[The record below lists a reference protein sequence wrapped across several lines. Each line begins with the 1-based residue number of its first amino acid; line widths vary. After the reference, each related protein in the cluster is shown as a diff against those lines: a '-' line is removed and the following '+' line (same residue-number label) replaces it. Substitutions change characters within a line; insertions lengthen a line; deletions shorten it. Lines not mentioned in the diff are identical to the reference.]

1 MEHINAI
8 VFGIFALFGIIGAL
22 GGFSKGLIRSAVKVV
37 TIILAFV
44 VAFSVTPLVLSKAY
58 ELALPTIDDLL
69 AKFGDVFVASPTLK
83 EFFPTLVQALIKP
96 IVFIVVFAV
105 CLLVA
110 GLVRAIVNLLL
121 KPVLPKKKGLIGRLG
136 GLAFGLVAGVMV
148 ALFFVF
154 PIAGY
159 CTVAP
164 SVYTNVSDIVSTE
177 EKPIDPAVEEAIINL
192 PNNKSIKITND
203 LAGSY
208 FKKLVTYKDGE
219 KEVSALDDLVYVT
232 SLVPPA
238 LRFVNSVGEIET
250 MDHQAIRDVATILG
264 KNDKWRTIATE
275 IVNYASQKWIDNESF
290 LGFNLQEKFDPDY
303 KLVLDLILDDLA
315 TCTPDTIVG
324 VLNDIA
330 NTIETAQTVFF
341 PPILSLVN
349 SAQNIETLDDQAI
362 RDIGQA
368 LGEHPKLRA
377 MATEIVNSAA
387 TKWLNNEPF
396 LGFNLQEMLGDELK
410 TVFDPMLNNMAT
422 CTENTLVDIING
434 VADSVKAVKDIMPS
448 VDSFVNSSG
457 SIETMDDQAIR
468 DIGAVLAN
476 NDSFCSLATGLVN
489 TAATKW
495 LNNESFLGFNI
506 REKLGDE
513 IKPLFDPML
522 NDMATCTK
530 DNLVGIINDMADTI
544 KAVKDIMPSV
554 DSFVNSSGSIET
566 MDDQAI
572 RDIGAVLAQ
581 NDGFRSMAAGVV
593 NQVATKWLNGE
604 EFMGINL
611 AEKLGTEL
619 KPVFDPMLN
628 DMATCTKDN
637 IVGVLNDMADT
648 IQAVKPLIPAVKEF
662 VDSVGD
668 LSSINDQAIRN
679 IVEILADNEKLRILA
694 TDTIN
699 TAATKWLNNEAFMGI
714 NLAEKLDPE
723 LKSLFDPIL
732 ADMSACTPDTIVD
745 VLNNM
750 ADSVKSVQ
758 SIIPSAKEFV
768 NSVSSISTLNDQ
780 AVRDIGKVLED
791 NDEFRAMATD
801 VINTAATKWLNGEE
815 FMGYNL
821 QEKFD
826 PDYQVVLDLM
836 LKDLSECTPDNV
848 VEVLN
853 KIANSIETVR
863 EVFG

>member
-1 MEHINAI
+1 MENINAI

-105 CLLVA
+105 CLLAA
-110 GLVRAIVNLLL
+110 GIVRAIVNLLL

-136 GLAFGLVAGVMV
+136 GLALGLVAGVMV
-148 ALFFVF
+148 ALCFVF

-159 CTVAP
+159 FTAAP
-164 SVYTNVSDIVSTE
+164 SIYTNVSDIVSTE

-238 LRFVNSVGEIET
+238 LRFVNSVGDIDT

-275 IVNYASQKWIDNESF
+275 IVNYASQKWISNESF

-303 KLVLDLILDDLA
+303 KIVLDVILDDFA
-315 TCTPDTIVG
+315 TCTPDTIVD
-324 VLNDIA
+324 VLNEIA
-330 NTIETAQTVFF
+330 NIIETAQTAIL

-396 LGFNLQEMLGDELK
+396 LGFNLQEMLGSELK
-410 TVFDPMLNNMAT
+410 TVFDPMLNNMAN

-448 VDSFVNSSG
+448 VDSFVKSSG

-476 NDSFCSLATGLVN
+476 NDSF
-489 TAATKW
+489 
-495 LNNESFLGFNI
+495 
-506 REKLGDE
+506 
-513 IKPLFDPML
+513 
-522 NDMATCTK
+522 
-530 DNLVGIINDMADTI
+530 
-544 KAVKDIMPSV
+544 
-554 DSFVNSSGSIET
+554 
-566 MDDQAI
+566 
-572 RDIGAVLAQ
+572 
-581 NDGFRSMAAGVV
+581 RSMAAGIV

-628 DMATCTKDN
+628 DMATCTEDN

-801 VINTAATKWLNGEE
+801 IINTAATKWLNGEE

-826 PDYQVVLDLM
+826 SDYQMVLDLM

>member
-1 MEHINAI
+1 MENINAI

-105 CLLVA
+105 CLLAA
-110 GLVRAIVNLLL
+110 GLVRGIVNLLL

-136 GLAFGLVAGVMV
+136 GLALGLVAGVMV
-148 ALFFVF
+148 ALCFVF

-159 CTVAP
+159 FTAAP

-275 IVNYASQKWIDNESF
+275 IVNYASQKWISNESF

-303 KLVLDLILDDLA
+303 KIVLDVILDDFA
-315 TCTPDTIVG
+315 TCTPDTIVD

-330 NTIETAQTVFF
+330 NIIETAQTAIF

-377 MATEIVNSAA
+377 MATKIVNSAA

-410 TVFDPMLNNMAT
+410 TVFDPMLNNMAN

-448 VDSFVNSSG
+448 VDSFV
-457 SIETMDDQAIR
+457 
-468 DIGAVLAN
+468 
-476 NDSFCSLATGLVN
+476 
-489 TAATKW
+489 K
-495 LNNESFLGFNI
+495 
-506 REKLGDE
+506 
-513 IKPLFDPML
+513 
-522 NDMATCTK
+522 
-530 DNLVGIINDMADTI
+530 
-544 KAVKDIMPSV
+544 
-554 DSFVNSSGSIET
+554 SSGSIET

-637 IVGVLNDMADT
+637 IVGVINDVADT

-801 VINTAATKWLNGEE
+801 IINTAATKWLNGEE

-826 PDYQVVLDLM
+826 SDYQMVLDLM

>member
-8 VFGIFALFGIIGAL
+8 VFGIFVLFGIIGAL

-105 CLLVA
+105 CLLAA
-110 GLVRAIVNLLL
+110 GIVRAIVNLLL

-136 GLAFGLVAGVMV
+136 GLALGLVAGVMV
-148 ALFFVF
+148 ALCFVF

-159 CTVAP
+159 FTAAP
-164 SVYTNVSDIVSTE
+164 SIYTNVSDIVSTE

-219 KEVSALDDLVYVT
+219 TEVSALDDLVHVT

-275 IVNYASQKWIDNESF
+275 IVNYASQKWIGNESF

-303 KLVLDLILDDLA
+303 KIVLDVILHDLA
-315 TCTPDTIVG
+315 TCTPDTIVD

-330 NTIETAQTVFF
+330 NIIETAQTALL

-410 TVFDPMLNNMAT
+410 TVLDPMLNNMAN

-434 VADSVKAVKDIMPS
+434 VADSVKAVKEIMPS
-448 VDSFVNSSG
+448 VDSFV
-457 SIETMDDQAIR
+457 
-468 DIGAVLAN
+468 
-476 NDSFCSLATGLVN
+476 
-489 TAATKW
+489 K
-495 LNNESFLGFNI
+495 
-506 REKLGDE
+506 
-513 IKPLFDPML
+513 
-522 NDMATCTK
+522 
-530 DNLVGIINDMADTI
+530 
-544 KAVKDIMPSV
+544 
-554 DSFVNSSGSIET
+554 SSGSIET

-581 NDGFRSMAAGVV
+581 NDAFRSMAAGVV

-628 DMATCTKDN
+628 DMATCTEDN

-699 TAATKWLNNEAFMGI
+699 TASTKWLNNEAFMGI

-750 ADSVKSVQ
+750 ADSVQSVQ

-768 NSVSSISTLNDQ
+768 DSVSSISTLNDQ

-801 VINTAATKWLNGEE
+801 IINTAATKWLNGEE

-826 PDYQVVLDLM
+826 SDYQMVLDLM

>member
-105 CLLVA
+105 CLLAA
-110 GLVRAIVNLLL
+110 GIVRAIVNLLL

-136 GLAFGLVAGVMV
+136 GLALGLVAGVMV
-148 ALFFVF
+148 ALLFVF

-159 CTVAP
+159 FTAAP
-164 SVYTNVSDIVSTE
+164 SIYTNVSDIISTE

-219 KEVSALDDLVYVT
+219 TEVSALDDLVYVT

-275 IVNYASQKWIDNESF
+275 IVNYASQKWIGNESF

-303 KLVLDLILDDLA
+303 KIVLDVILHDLA
-315 TCTPDTIVG
+315 TCTPDTIVD

-330 NTIETAQTVFF
+330 NTIETAQTLLL

-410 TVFDPMLNNMAT
+410 TVFDPMLNDMAN

-434 VADSVKAVKDIMPS
+434 VADSVKAVKDIIPS
-448 VDSFVNSSG
+448 VDSFVKSSG

-476 NDSFCSLATGLVN
+476 NDA
-489 TAATKW
+489 
-495 LNNESFLGFNI
+495 
-506 REKLGDE
+506 
-513 IKPLFDPML
+513 
-522 NDMATCTK
+522 
-530 DNLVGIINDMADTI
+530 
-544 KAVKDIMPSV
+544 
-554 DSFVNSSGSIET
+554 
-566 MDDQAI
+566 
-572 RDIGAVLAQ
+572 
-581 NDGFRSMAAGVV
+581 FRSMAAGVV

-628 DMATCTKDN
+628 DMATCTQDN

-699 TAATKWLNNEAFMGI
+699 TASTKWLNNEAFMGI

-801 VINTAATKWLNGEE
+801 IINTAATKWLNGEE

-826 PDYQVVLDLM
+826 PDYQMVLDLM

>member
-1 MEHINAI
+1 MENINAI

-105 CLLVA
+105 CLLAA
-110 GLVRAIVNLLL
+110 GLVRGIVNLLL

-136 GLAFGLVAGVMV
+136 GLALGLVAGVMV
-148 ALFFVF
+148 ALCFVF

-159 CTVAP
+159 FTAAP
-164 SVYTNVSDIVSTE
+164 SIYTNVSDIVSTE

-238 LRFVNSVGEIET
+238 LRFVNSVGDIDT

-275 IVNYASQKWIDNESF
+275 IVNYASQKWISNESF

-303 KLVLDLILDDLA
+303 KIVLDVILDDFA
-315 TCTPDTIVG
+315 TCTPDTIVD
-324 VLNDIA
+324 VLNEIA
-330 NTIETAQTVFF
+330 NIIETAQTAIL

-410 TVFDPMLNNMAT
+410 TVFDPMLNNMAN

-448 VDSFVNSSG
+448 VDSFVKSSG

-476 NDSFCSLATGLVN
+476 NDSF
-489 TAATKW
+489 
-495 LNNESFLGFNI
+495 
-506 REKLGDE
+506 
-513 IKPLFDPML
+513 
-522 NDMATCTK
+522 
-530 DNLVGIINDMADTI
+530 
-544 KAVKDIMPSV
+544 
-554 DSFVNSSGSIET
+554 
-566 MDDQAI
+566 
-572 RDIGAVLAQ
+572 
-581 NDGFRSMAAGVV
+581 RSMAAGIV

-628 DMATCTKDN
+628 DMATCTEDN

-801 VINTAATKWLNGEE
+801 IINTAATKWLNGEE

-826 PDYQVVLDLM
+826 SDYQMVLDLM

>member
-58 ELALPTIDDLL
+58 ELALPAIDDLV

-105 CLLVA
+105 CLLAA
-110 GLVRAIVNLLL
+110 GIVRAIVNLLL

-136 GLAFGLVAGVMV
+136 GLALGLVAGVMV
-148 ALFFVF
+148 ALCFVF

-159 CTVAP
+159 FTAAP
-164 SVYTNVSDIVSTE
+164 SIYTNVSDIVSTE

-219 KEVSALDDLVYVT
+219 TEVSALDDLVYVT

-275 IVNYASQKWIDNESF
+275 IVNYASTKWINNESF

-303 KLVLDLILDDLA
+303 QIVLDLILDDLA

-410 TVFDPMLNNMAT
+410 TVFDPMLNNMAN

-448 VDSFVNSSG
+448 VDSFVKSSG

-476 NDSFCSLATGLVN
+476 NDA
-489 TAATKW
+489 
-495 LNNESFLGFNI
+495 
-506 REKLGDE
+506 
-513 IKPLFDPML
+513 
-522 NDMATCTK
+522 
-530 DNLVGIINDMADTI
+530 
-544 KAVKDIMPSV
+544 
-554 DSFVNSSGSIET
+554 
-566 MDDQAI
+566 
-572 RDIGAVLAQ
+572 
-581 NDGFRSMAAGVV
+581 FRSMAAGVV

-628 DMATCTKDN
+628 DMATCTQDN
-637 IVGVLNDMADT
+637 IVGVINDMADT

-679 IVEILADNEKLRILA
+679 IVEILADSEKLRILA

-732 ADMSACTPDTIVD
+732 VDMSACTPDTIVD

-801 VINTAATKWLNGEE
+801 IINTAATKWLNGEE

-826 PDYQVVLDLM
+826 SDYQMVLDLM

>member
-1 MEHINAI
+1 MENINAI

-58 ELALPTIDDLL
+58 ELALPTIDDLV

-105 CLLVA
+105 CLLAA
-110 GLVRAIVNLLL
+110 GLVRGIVNLLL

-136 GLAFGLVAGVMV
+136 GLALGLVAGVMV
-148 ALFFVF
+148 ALCFVF

-159 CTVAP
+159 FTAAP

-275 IVNYASQKWIDNESF
+275 IVNYASQKWISNESF

-303 KLVLDLILDDLA
+303 KIVLDVILDDFA
-315 TCTPDTIVG
+315 TCTPDTIVD

-330 NTIETAQTVFF
+330 NIIETAQTAIF

-377 MATEIVNSAA
+377 MATKIVNSAA

-410 TVFDPMLNNMAT
+410 TVLDPMLNDMAN

-448 VDSFVNSSG
+448 VDSFV
-457 SIETMDDQAIR
+457 
-468 DIGAVLAN
+468 
-476 NDSFCSLATGLVN
+476 
-489 TAATKW
+489 K
-495 LNNESFLGFNI
+495 
-506 REKLGDE
+506 
-513 IKPLFDPML
+513 
-522 NDMATCTK
+522 
-530 DNLVGIINDMADTI
+530 
-544 KAVKDIMPSV
+544 
-554 DSFVNSSGSIET
+554 SSGSIET

-637 IVGVLNDMADT
+637 IVGVINDVADT

-801 VINTAATKWLNGEE
+801 IINTAATKWLNGEE

-826 PDYQVVLDLM
+826 SDYQMVLDLM

>member
-105 CLLVA
+105 CLLAA
-110 GLVRAIVNLLL
+110 GIVRAIVNLLL

-136 GLAFGLVAGVMV
+136 GLALGLVAGVMV
-148 ALFFVF
+148 ALLFVF

-159 CTVAP
+159 FTAAP
-164 SVYTNVSDIVSTE
+164 SIYTNVSDIISTE

-219 KEVSALDDLVYVT
+219 TEVSALDDLVYVT

-275 IVNYASQKWIDNESF
+275 IVNYASQKWIGNEGF

-303 KLVLDLILDDLA
+303 KIVLDVILHDLA
-315 TCTPDTIVG
+315 TCTPDTIID

-330 NTIETAQTVFF
+330 NTIETAQTLLF

-410 TVFDPMLNNMAT
+410 TVFDPMLNDMAN

-448 VDSFVNSSG
+448 VESFVKSSG

-476 NDSFCSLATGLVN
+476 NDA
-489 TAATKW
+489 
-495 LNNESFLGFNI
+495 
-506 REKLGDE
+506 
-513 IKPLFDPML
+513 
-522 NDMATCTK
+522 
-530 DNLVGIINDMADTI
+530 
-544 KAVKDIMPSV
+544 
-554 DSFVNSSGSIET
+554 
-566 MDDQAI
+566 
-572 RDIGAVLAQ
+572 
-581 NDGFRSMAAGVV
+581 FRSMAAGVV

-628 DMATCTKDN
+628 DMATCTQDN

-699 TAATKWLNNEAFMGI
+699 TASTKWLNNEAFMGI

-732 ADMSACTPDTIVD
+732 VDMSACTPDTIVD

-801 VINTAATKWLNGEE
+801 IINTAATKWLNGEE

-826 PDYQVVLDLM
+826 PDYQMVLDLM

>member
-1 MEHINAI
+1 MENINAI

-105 CLLVA
+105 CLLAA
-110 GLVRAIVNLLL
+110 GLVRGIVNLLL

-136 GLAFGLVAGVMV
+136 GLALGLVAGVMV
-148 ALFFVF
+148 ALCFVF

-159 CTVAP
+159 FTAAP

-275 IVNYASQKWIDNESF
+275 IVNYASQKWISNESF

-303 KLVLDLILDDLA
+303 KIVLDVILDDFA
-315 TCTPDTIVG
+315 TCTPDTIVD

-330 NTIETAQTVFF
+330 NIIETAQTAIF

-377 MATEIVNSAA
+377 MATKIVNSAA

-410 TVFDPMLNNMAT
+410 TVLDPMLNDMAN

-448 VDSFVNSSG
+448 VDSFV
-457 SIETMDDQAIR
+457 
-468 DIGAVLAN
+468 
-476 NDSFCSLATGLVN
+476 
-489 TAATKW
+489 K
-495 LNNESFLGFNI
+495 
-506 REKLGDE
+506 
-513 IKPLFDPML
+513 
-522 NDMATCTK
+522 
-530 DNLVGIINDMADTI
+530 
-544 KAVKDIMPSV
+544 
-554 DSFVNSSGSIET
+554 SSGSIET

-637 IVGVLNDMADT
+637 IVGVINDVADT

-801 VINTAATKWLNGEE
+801 IINTAATKWLNGEE

-826 PDYQVVLDLM
+826 SDYQMVLDLM

>member
-1 MEHINAI
+1 MENINAI

-105 CLLVA
+105 CLLAA
-110 GLVRAIVNLLL
+110 GLVRGIVNLLL

-136 GLAFGLVAGVMV
+136 GLALGLVAGVMV

-159 CTVAP
+159 FTAAP
-164 SVYTNVSDIVSTE
+164 SIYTNVSDIISTE

-275 IVNYASQKWIDNESF
+275 IVNYASQKWISNESF

-303 KLVLDLILDDLA
+303 KIVLDVILDDFA
-315 TCTPDTIVG
+315 TCTPDTIVD

-330 NTIETAQTVFF
+330 NIIETAQTAIF

-377 MATEIVNSAA
+377 MATKIVNSAA

-410 TVFDPMLNNMAT
+410 TVFDPMLNNMAN

-448 VDSFVNSSG
+448 VDSFV
-457 SIETMDDQAIR
+457 
-468 DIGAVLAN
+468 
-476 NDSFCSLATGLVN
+476 
-489 TAATKW
+489 K
-495 LNNESFLGFNI
+495 
-506 REKLGDE
+506 
-513 IKPLFDPML
+513 
-522 NDMATCTK
+522 
-530 DNLVGIINDMADTI
+530 
-544 KAVKDIMPSV
+544 
-554 DSFVNSSGSIET
+554 SSGSIET

-637 IVGVLNDMADT
+637 IVGVINDVADT

-801 VINTAATKWLNGEE
+801 IINTAATKWLNGEE

-826 PDYQVVLDLM
+826 SDYQMVLDLM

>member
-110 GLVRAIVNLLL
+110 GIVRAIVNLLL

-136 GLAFGLVAGVMV
+136 GLALGLVAGVMV

-275 IVNYASQKWIDNESF
+275 IVNYASQKWISNESF

-303 KLVLDLILDDLA
+303 QIVLDLILYDLA

-330 NTIETAQTVFF
+330 NTIETVQTVLF

-410 TVFDPMLNNMAT
+410 TVLDPMLNDMAN

-434 VADSVKAVKDIMPS
+434 VADSV
-448 VDSFVNSSG
+448 
-457 SIETMDDQAIR
+457 
-468 DIGAVLAN
+468 
-476 NDSFCSLATGLVN
+476 
-489 TAATKW
+489 
-495 LNNESFLGFNI
+495 
-506 REKLGDE
+506 
-513 IKPLFDPML
+513 
-522 NDMATCTK
+522 
-530 DNLVGIINDMADTI
+530 

-628 DMATCTKDN
+628 DMATCTQDN
-637 IVGVLNDMADT
+637 IVGVINDMADT

-699 TAATKWLNNEAFMGI
+699 TASTKWLNNEAFMGI

-732 ADMSACTPDTIVD
+732 VDMSACTPDTIVD

-836 LKDLSECTPDNV
+836 LKDLSECTTDNV

>member
-105 CLLVA
+105 CLLAA
-110 GLVRAIVNLLL
+110 GLVRGIVNLLL

-136 GLAFGLVAGVMV
+136 GLALGLVAGVMV
-148 ALFFVF
+148 ALCFVF

-159 CTVAP
+159 FTAAP

-275 IVNYASQKWIDNESF
+275 IVNYASQKWIGNEGF

-303 KLVLDLILDDLA
+303 KIVLDVILYDLA
-315 TCTPDTIVG
+315 TCTPDTIID

-330 NTIETAQTVFF
+330 NTIETAQTLLL

-410 TVFDPMLNNMAT
+410 TVFDPMLNNMAN

-434 VADSVKAVKDIMPS
+434 VADSVKAVRDIMPS
-448 VDSFVNSSG
+448 VDRFVKSSG

-468 DIGAVLAN
+468 DIG
-476 NDSFCSLATGLVN
+476 
-489 TAATKW
+489 
-495 LNNESFLGFNI
+495 E
-506 REKLGDE
+506 
-513 IKPLFDPML
+513 
-522 NDMATCTK
+522 
-530 DNLVGIINDMADTI
+530 
-544 KAVKDIMPSV
+544 
-554 DSFVNSSGSIET
+554 
-566 MDDQAI
+566 
-572 RDIGAVLAQ
+572 VLAQ
-581 NDGFRSMAAGVV
+581 NDVFRSMAAGVV

-619 KPVFDPMLN
+619 KPLFDPMLN
-628 DMATCTKDN
+628 DMATCTADN
-637 IVGVLNDMADT
+637 IVGVINDMADT

-699 TAATKWLNNEAFMGI
+699 TASTKWLNNEAFMGI
-714 NLAEKLDPE
+714 NLAEKLDSE

-801 VINTAATKWLNGEE
+801 IINTAATKWLNGEE

-826 PDYQVVLDLM
+826 SDYQMVLDLM